1 MSVRRPSHRSL
12 RSRRNRSVSLF
23 PEALENRVVLSTS
36 SDAVVGTPSVLMNT
50 TYEEY
55 HVPGTYPSWLT
66 PGPQGIL
73 SQDNGSAAAF

>member
-36 SDAVVGTPSVLMNT
+36 SDAVVGTAV
-50 TYEEY
+50 
-55 HVPGTYPSWLT
+55 
-66 PGPQGIL
+66 GPHAHEL
-73 SQDNGSAAAF
+73 

>member
-36 SDAVVGTPSVLMNT
+36 SDALVAVPSVLMTRSMRNT
-50 TYEEY
+50 MSREAIRR
-55 HVPGTYPSWLT
+55 G
-66 PGPQGIL
+66 
-73 SQDNGSAAAF
+73 